1 MESLISSS
9 ITMQEPSLME
19 NTANS
24 CASPLKLYKVKD
36 SCATFDFQIKAS
48 SNKENDDELDIIF
61 SKI

>member
-1 MESLISSS
+1 
-9 ITMQEPSLME
+9 ME
-19 NTANS
+19 NMANS

-48 SNKENDDELDIIF
+48 SNKENDDELDISF